1 NSNGGGG
8 VGPGR
13 FDRTGPGGALK
24 AVLRSLVP
32 LLVAAFSP
40 ESHDF
45 KGHPRSGQ
53 PLQGSPAL
61 EAELARSALP
71 QDPPRQQDRKHRCLL
86 TLGSLTGTHPAED
99 KFAWLRDD
107 EFARQTLAGIN
118 PVNWVLV
125 GNVIL
130 FINPARFMIEGLF
143 GLWLWGSGS
152 TTVGFGEIGLKSDHF
167 FGFAA
172 ALGLN
177 GPGFWSQY
185 EKVEKIGEGTYGVV
199 YKARDRLTIETIA
212 LKKIRLEN
220 EDEGVPTTIVPG
232 DSEIDELFEIFS
244 EIRITSDAVLR
255 VLSVSSGHATVGQ
268 LVVANADYIIDSL
281 CYQLWHLDVNPHV
294 PDVLAAIL
302 SCVGTARDILPLLE
316 EPDVGEIAKASQTKA
331 SSLPNQAEMFSA
343 HDKGSTQGEGMAL
356 ILCQRL
362 LLGGESIIASLTVP
376 LMVKSEFE
384 NLRQSDQS
392 KVACE
397 AKEDRKTT
405 VADIAVL
412 HQSAWSCD
420 EGFERVYH
428 NLASFRA
435 VGASV
440 SGANQ
445 IKFLITKLKDEVHS
459 DHMNVSGS
467 RESIIEFPTVELE
480 DEGGRNEEPSVVADA
495 CNVELYQYVPE
506 ESPNL
511 LQCGRNNHDGYEK
524 SVLRNPSSTE
534 KALSIIDGSN
544 PKTEQLH
551 KNFRW
556 DMNQETAGTSILD
569 CVDVNFVQRS
579 PENCIDIFCS
589 TGSHLTNGQLQKTL
603 EHKLDSSDY
612 GQSPVKFQ
620 TVGGS
625 YISISNGALKHARN
639 LLGESDIEISENN
652 ITLDQ
657 PLSSV
662 LRNKNNLDDTF
673 WNKENISSPH
683 PPHCGRT
690 SKLVSRTPPS
700 LTKRSNKTPVNQKP
714 EKDDRHSAGSA
725 VEIVRRIENGDGMS
739 LGGPLIDIS
748 NITVHPSHQQQKVAA
763 VVGYPFQLKRKNL
776 KDFSGGPPTFQD
788 LICGAGLCGL
798 VGPVSSLEI
807 YHAALVDIIEILETT
822 TEPEVLMAD
831 MTSEQLF
838 SFSIYQ
844 AKQKEIRQSHLQK
857 KIEKALKDAGLAS
870 GEVTPFMRKADLV
883 EGKIYDV
890 SGLMPLN
897 FSMDVLYLQDGG
909 YSMVWKKLHSTEADK
924 YEPFLILAN
933 QSTCQI
939 WVRYLW
945 QEKSNGFSLQTDAIV
960 AQLSQYQEQH
970 DCLLAVSFSSPMV
983 DKDQF
988 SHHHE
993 GTVVGFYNLVKR
1005 ARDQTNHL
1013 WVAEATENSTYSV
1026 SYNLPGNCHLKMQC
1040 ENSEAS
1046 LPLCHSHSKDVMVVR
1061 LRPCRLCQ
1069 LALALCVS
1077 GCSVA
1082 FALFL
1087 GREGASE
1094 EDDMGLC
1101 LPEPKESI
1109 HALALALAAAAAER
1123 PPPPLPLLLLLCCHS
1138 EASNDDNSYN
1148 CRCNDDNSN
1157 SNSAGGRSIW
1167 QRHLWLSLTLVL
1179 SVPFLSP
1186 QSTKAVSGSR
1196 TDSRRRTPSSLFST
1210 TSLSLLNFSVTG
1222 FLITY
1227 FWGWVGEI
1235 SSGLVEISLIR
1246 SVRNFVSSG
1255 AALDFAS
1262 LLPLVPAEG
1271 YLSRVWST
1279 KVTSQDWRG
1288 YGGRGKWAVAITTQ
1302 EEGKSLDWGRSMEWK
1317 VVFFCWTLCLVL
1329 LHFLY
1334 LSAATLSPSGIN
1346 YEAHATCLDFNSSTH
1361 LTWQLLYSLTVGIV
1375 DTVHQYPVCH
1385 LNLKHYTLPEAATSP
1400 FALIIYQHKQKRYF
1414 VALMAIKMELNDPYN
1429 VLENWDINSVD
1440 PCSWRMV
1447 TCTSDGY
1454 VSALG
1459 LPSQSLSG
1467 KLSPGMGNLTNLQ
1480 SVLLQNNAISGP
1492 IPAEI
1497 GKLEKLQTL
1506 DLSNNQ
1512 FGGTIPSSLG
1522 DLKNLNYLRLNNNS
1536 LSGPC
1541 PDSLS
1546 NIKGLTLVDL
1556 SYNNLSGSL
1565 PRISARTFNII
1576 GNPLIC
1582 GTNLRSNCS
1591 STSLDPISYP
1601 PDDLNG
1607 VLDSSAQSRF
1617 GGTRSQRVA
1626 IAFGASVG
1634 SVTLLF
1640 LSFADHYDPEVCLG
1654 HLKRYSFKELR
1665 VATNNFNSKNILG
1678 KGGYGIV
1685 YKGCMRDGTI
1695 VAVKRLRDYNTIGG
1709 VQFQTEVEMISL
1721 AVHRHLLR
1729 LCGFCTTE
1737 NERLLVYPYMPNGSV
1752 ASQLRAANIL
1762 LDEDFE
1768 AVVGDFGLAKLLD
1781 HRESHVTTAVRGTV
1795 GHIAPEYLSTG
1806 QSSEKTDVFGF
1817 GILLLELI
1825 TGQKALDFGRLANQK
1840 GVMLDWVKKL
1850 HQENKLYMMVDKDL
1864 KNNYNRVE
1872 LEEMIQV
1879 ALLCTQFHP
1888 SQRPKM
1894 SEVVRML
1901 EGDGLAEKWEA
1912 SQRMDT
1918 PKSRSSEQLTPKYI
1932 DFVED
1937 SSFVVEAIELSGP
1950 R

>member
-1 NSNGGGG
+1 M
-8 VGPGR
+8 
-13 FDRTGPGGALK
+13 D
-24 AVLRSLVP
+24 
-32 LLVAAFSP
+32 
-40 ESHDF
+40 
-45 KGHPRSGQ
+45 
-53 PLQGSPAL
+53 
-61 EAELARSALP
+61 
-71 QDPPRQQDRKHRCLL
+71 
-86 TLGSLTGTHPAED
+86 
-99 KFAWLRDD
+99 
-107 EFARQTLAGIN
+107 
-118 PVNWVLV
+118 
-125 GNVIL
+125 
-130 FINPARFMIEGLF
+130 
-143 GLWLWGSGS
+143 
-152 TTVGFGEIGLKSDHF
+152 
-167 FGFAA
+167 
-172 ALGLN
+172 
-177 GPGFWSQY
+177 QY

-316 EPDVGEIAKASQTKA
+316 EPMRAVSSELEVLGRHQHPNLTIPFLKDVGEIAKASQTKA

-544 PKTEQLH
+544 PKT
-551 KNFRW
+551 
-556 DMNQETAGTSILD
+556 DQENA
-569 CVDVNFVQRS
+569 RS
-579 PENCIDIFCS
+579 F
-589 TGSHLTNGQLQKTL
+589 
-603 EHKLDSSDY
+603 
-612 GQSPVKFQ
+612 
-620 TVGGS
+620 
-625 YISISNGALKHARN
+625 AL
-639 LLGESDIEISENN
+639 
-652 ITLDQ
+652 
-657 PLSSV
+657 
-662 LRNKNNLDDTF
+662 
-673 WNKENISSPH
+673 ENIYS
-683 PPHCGRT
+683 
-690 SKLVSRTPPS
+690 
-700 LTKRSNKTPVNQKP
+700 SNKTPVNQKP

-788 LICGAGLCGL
+788 LVGSKSLQMDCLETCIFREMFSAQIGIKFLTVCNVLEELKYRYEREVNYGHRSMLKKILDGDVLPASMMVLYVWLSKQLDAGKLFVGQKLRICGAGLCGL
-798 VGPVSSLEI
+798 VGPVSSLEASKTVHMLI
-807 YHAALVDIIEILETT
+807 HINGTNRAHWDEKLGFY
-822 TEPEVLMAD
+822 

-909 YSMVWKKLHSTEADK
+909 YSMTIFNPRKSVNLSNLGEI
-924 YEPFLILAN
+924 PLA
-933 QSTCQI
+933 
-939 WVRYLW
+939 
-945 QEKSNGFSLQTDAIV
+945 
-960 AQLSQYQEQH
+960 
-970 DCLLAVSFSSPMV
+970 SFSSPMV